1 MESLLGDS
9 EQIVVEPSL
18 GDSKKVVVEPPS
30 REREDSSLGA
40 VLIICSESEFVHGI
54 SMDLQVV

>member
-1 MESLLGDS
+1 M
-9 EQIVVEPSL
+9 EPSL
-18 GDSKKVVVEPPS
+18 CDSKEVVVEAPS